1 MELNDYPRFDLT
13 EDRRLYDAL
22 ILLGYDG
29 DASVYRCRLS
39 TAHDMD

>member
-1 MELNDYPRFDLT
+1 V
-13 EDRRLYDAL
+13 LYDAL

-39 TAHDMD
+39 TAHGMD